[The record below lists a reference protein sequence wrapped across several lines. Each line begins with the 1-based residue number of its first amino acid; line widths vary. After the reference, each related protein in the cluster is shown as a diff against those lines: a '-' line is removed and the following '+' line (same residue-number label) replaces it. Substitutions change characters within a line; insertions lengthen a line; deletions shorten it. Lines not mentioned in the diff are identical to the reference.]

1 MTRCMGSKASPGGAR
16 QAPLAA
22 RAILNDLRFLVRALR
37 VSSKD
42 VERTVGISGAQLFV
56 LQCLTE
62 GAPYSMRELAAK
74 THTDQSS
81 VSVVVARL
89 AEKGLVRRVAGADD
103 ARRVEVHVTAKGKRL
118 VGKAPEP
125 TQARLAR
132 ALDALPVP
140 KRAELAFGLAA
151 LVRQMGLAG
160 EPDRSF
166 EEPDM
171 FFEEPAQPSRKKR
184 IPAA

>member
-1 MTRCMGSKASPGGAR
+1 MTGCMGSNASSR
-16 QAPLAA
+16 TVRRAPLGV
-22 RAILNDLRFLVRALR
+22 RAILNDLRRLVRALR

-62 GAPYSMRELAAK
+62 GAPCSMRQLAEK

-89 AEKGLVRRVAGADD
+89 AEKRLVRRVAGVED

-118 VGKAPEP
+118 VGEAPEP
-125 TQARLAR
+125 TQVRLSR
-132 ALDALPVP
+132 ALDMLPAR
-140 KRAELAFGLAA
+140 KCAELSSGLSA
-151 LVRQMGLAG
+151 LVRQMGLPG
-160 EPDRSF
+160 
-166 EEPDM
+166 EPDM
-171 FFEEPAQPSRKKR
+171 FFEEPAPRSRKQRKP
-184 IPAA
+184 PA